1 MTTVA
6 LYIYVDNE
14 DNIPISNRIELFDDE
29 AITVTSSIQNFRDL
43 GKIFTDY
50 TQAFTIPASKHNNK
64 LLKHWYNSEVGES
77 TLDAPLDAVG
87 AFDHRISYY
96 GYIEIDTIPFRYG
109 KFTLKGS
116 KKVNNKIESYT
127 IEFKGNLVQL
137 KERFKD
143 DKLRDLHTIVD
154 GVKTSYYD
162 VHNHLWNYIDV
173 AQRITNLSG
182 TEDML
187 YPLIGSSRKLYYNS
201 GVAAQDITTTT
212 GKLKYNELF
221 PALRVSTI
229 LGYIQDMYGITFEGA
244 FINSQTFTKL
254 FLYLKNQN
262 EFEIRAQE
270 LMIDFTSKSTS
281 ARIEN
286 VFGSLIATATGIGFG
301 DLNLT
306 SNVLTYDTDRINQF
320 YSPPTTDILN
330 QPMVSYLR
338 SLSLTITT
346 ASTNPYNL
354 LVYNNDVPYTTF
366 ENVVGT
372 RTFLIGVQNESL
384 TANTETFNFT
394 FFISS
399 EQGISFTSQIKQRIQ
414 RRGYYSGGLFSGGFT
429 GFYSEYQTLTGSGT
443 TQTTVSNI
451 DVKSFVPDITVEA
464 FVTGLIKM
472 FNLMVLPT
480 GETSFYLQPLID
492 YYKDGA
498 VRNLTKYVIADDM
511 TIDAPQLYKNI
522 EFKYQK
528 SENVLNERFRTL
540 FNRDYADL
548 VFENKTSAF
557 TETYE
562 VQLPFE
568 NFMFERETGTDFQT
582 ATVFNKDLQP
592 YVPKPTLIYHNGQQE
607 VDPVIK
613 LGDSLDTANCAQ
625 YARFNN
631 EIQLAG
637 SDLSYVQSL
646 AWGAEISSW
655 LLTTSFV
662 GLYQK
667 FYSPYI
673 QNLFNQ
679 RTRIVKFKAKLP
691 STLLCQIALNDT
703 IIVSNKRYTINTMSP
718 ELTSGVTSFE
728 LILDNTD
735 VSAVNDEVLR
745 LSNIQELNLD
755 NTAQEIEIQIFKK
768 DYDLWRPKNATGFL
782 VGSYAFG
789 TNVYADGLVNVSV
802 PANGTAAVRSDDVLI
817 EFFKGVDS
825 FTFHIK
831 INQNA

>member
-6 LYIYVDNE
+6 LYIYVDNA
-14 DNIPISNRIELFDDE
+14 DGIPISNRIELFDDE
-29 AITVTSSIQNFRDL
+29 AISVTSSIQNFRDL

-50 TQAFTIPASKHNNK
+50 TQAFTIPASKYNNK
-64 LLKHWYNSEVGES
+64 LLKHWYNSEVGETS
-77 TLDAPLDAVG
+77 LDAPLDAVG
-87 AFDHRISYY
+87 AFDHRVNYY

-143 DKLRDLHTIVD
+143 DKLRDLNKIID
-154 GVKTSYYD
+154 GVRVSYYD
-162 VHNHLWNYIDV
+162 VHNHLWNPTNV
-173 AQRITNLSG
+173 AQRIVNLSG
-182 TEDML
+182 TENML

-270 LMIDFTSKSTS
+270 LMIDFTSKSANT
-281 ARIEN
+281 RIED
-286 VFGSLIATATGIGFG
+286 VFGNLIDTATGEGFD

-320 YSPPTTDILN
+320 FNPPTTSPTNIPN
-330 QPMVSYLR
+330 KSYRRNLR
-338 SLSLTITT
+338 LTITT
-346 ASTNPYNL
+346 ASTNPYNV
-354 LVYNNDVPYTTF
+354 LVYNNGVLYTTF
-366 ENVVGT
+366 ENAVGT
-372 RTFLIGVQNESL
+372 RTFLIGLQNEAL
-384 TANTETFNFT
+384 TVNTETFNFT

-399 EQGISFTSQIKQRIQ
+399 EQGISFTSEIKQRIQ
-414 RRGYYSGGLFSGGFT
+414 MQGYYSGGGFSGFT
-429 GFYSEYQTLTGSGT
+429 GFYSEYQTVTGSGT
-443 TQTTVSNI
+443 AQTTVSNI

-464 FVTGLIKM
+464 FITGLIKM

-480 GETSFYLQPLID
+480 GETSFYLQPLVD
-492 YYKDGA
+492 YYKDGT
-498 VRNLTKYVIADDM
+498 VRDLTKYVIADDM
-511 TIDAPQLYKNI
+511 AIDAPQLYKNI

-562 VQLPFE
+562 VELPFE

-592 YVPKPTLIYHNGQQE
+592 YVPKPTLMYHNGQQE

-613 LGDSLDTANCAQ
+613 FGDNLTTIDLAQ

-673 QNLFNQ
+673 ENLFNQ

-691 STLLCQIALNDT
+691 STLLCDIKLNDT
-703 IIVSNKRYTINTMSP
+703 IVISKKRYTINTMSP

-735 VSAVNDEVLR
+735 VSVLPDEILR

-755 NTAQEIEIQIFKK
+755 NTAQQIEIQIFKK
-768 DYDLWRPKNATGFL
+768 DYDLWRTKLAGGFL
-782 VGSYAFG
+782 AGSY
-789 TNVYADGLVNVSV
+789 TITPNIYTDGLVNVSV
-802 PANGTAAVRSDDVLI
+802 PANGTASVRSDDVLI
-817 EFFKGVDS
+817 EFFKGSDS